1 VRATVTPPEAATTSK
16 PHEVTQ
22 RSSPARA
29 YTIYALGL
37 LAVIY
42 LLNAMDQSILS
53 SVASSIQA
61 EFGLSDT
68 QVGLAA
74 SVFVVV
80 GALALLPSGYLADR
94 GRRGTIIG
102 VGVLVWSLA
111 TLFSG
116 MARSFPQLLVSRGV
130 LGIGE
135 SSYDPAANSLLG
147 DFFSKGARGRA
158 VAVLRAS
165 FGIGISAGFIVGGV
179 VAMKF
184 GWRYA
189 FYVAAA
195 PGVLFAILAFLLR
208 EPLRGAAEARGP
220 KLRSARDAGLRPFG
234 RLLRIRTLRA
244 SIAALTLVFVV
255 TGGAVAFLPLY
266 VHREL
271 GVDVAHAGALL
282 GIPLLVGIPAG
293 TLVGGWLVDW
303 RSRRTPRAHLEV
315 AVAGL
320 MVGAV
325 GFAVMY
331 SAGSLPV
338 FTAALT
344 ANVFLL
350 GMVGPTFPALNQN
363 IVVPSLRAS
372 AQALALMSAFLVGS
386 GFAPIAVGMLSDR
399 LHSLQLAFLL
409 LAPTAMLLSA
419 ACAAYGL
426 RSVAGDIAAM
436 EESWAS
442 RGADAA

>member
-1 VRATVTPPEAATTSK
+1 MVTAPEAKTTLKAADVS
-16 PHEVTQ
+16 EVPSRVQ
-22 RSSPARA
+22 G
-29 YTIYALGL
+29 YEIYALGL

-42 LLNAMDQSILS
+42 VLNAMDQSILS

-80 GALALLPSGYLADR
+80 GALAVIPSGYLADR
-94 GRRGTIIG
+94 YSRRTIIG
-102 VGVLVWSLA
+102 IGVLLWSLA

-116 MARSFPQLLVSRGV
+116 LARSFPQLLAFRAV

-135 SSYDPAANSLLG
+135 SSYDPAANSMVG
-147 DFFSKGARGRA
+147 DLFSKGARGRA
-158 VAVLRAS
+158 VAVLRAA

-195 PGVLFAILAFLLR
+195 PGILLAILALLLR

-220 KLRSARDAGLRPFG
+220 KLRSVRDAGLRQFG
-234 RLLRIRTLRA
+234 HLLRIRTLRA
-244 SIAALTLVFVV
+244 SIAARTLVFVV

-266 VHREL
+266 VHRQL
-271 GVDVAHAGALL
+271 GVDIAQAGVLL

-293 TLVGGWLVDW
+293 TLVGGWLVDS

-320 MVGAV
+320 VVGAA
-325 GFAVMY
+325 GFTVMY
-331 SAGSLPV
+331 SASSLPV
-338 FTAALT
+338 FAAALA
-344 ANVFLL
+344 ANVFLV
-350 GMVGPTFPALNQN
+350 GMVGPALQALSQN
-363 IVVPSLRAS
+363 IVVPSLRGS
-372 AQALALMSAFLVGS
+372 AQAMALMFAFLIGS
-386 GFAPIAVGMLSDR
+386 GLAPIAVGMLSDL

-409 LAPTAMLLSA
+409 VAPTAMLLSA

-426 RSVAGDIAAM
+426 RSVGGDIAAM

-442 RGADAA
+442 RSGDAL